1 MKIGNGRLDDGQSF
15 TYYSRMGTSV
25 IDYILLNYESF
36 HLVEHFKVL
45 AFNEFSDHAPL
56 KFSLRASSKFK
67 ENREHFTNSS
77 YKFIWNDEQRDVSA
91 ETYV

>member
-1 MKIGNGRLDDGQSF
+1 
-15 TYYSRMGTSV
+15 MGTSV

-45 AFNEFSDHAPL
+45 VFNDFSDHAPL
-56 KFSLRASSKFK
+56 QFSLCASSKFK

-77 YKFIWNDEQRDVSA
+77 YKFIWNDEQEICFIGKLFLGSQMLI
-91 ETYV
+91 TFLIT